1 MAISKELQEIYSDY
15 DNQEM
20 YYDAIELSHP
30 NFGFNQELHPEDDLY
45 PSDTLYPGTIE
56 YSTSV
61 FMIQANEEKLFNV
74 DGIERLFIPYPFA
87 IVPPKVGADEQDI
100 QVVFQN
106 VSREIIEG
114 IEWAAQMPEVPI
126 KMRYFIFI
134 DGEKDTQMTPIT
146 LTLGS
151 VSADLKQISATA
163 QRADLY
169 KYFAPTK
176 KYDNRFWGLIV

>member
-30 NFGFNQELHPEDDLY
+30 NFGFNQELYPEDDLY
-45 PSDTLYPGTIE
+45 PSDTLYPGTVE

-61 FMIQANEEKLFNV
+61 FMIQ
-74 DGIERLFIPYPFA
+74 
-87 IVPPKVGADEQDI
+87 ADEQDI

-114 IEWAAQMPEVPI
+114 IEWAARMPEVPI